1 MSTAWSLEPS
11 ALPRPIEWKRFVSV
25 LTTPLR
31 WLGTL
36 THAMNRTLRRRP
48 QPRLTDLGR
57 LDPHLLAD
65 IGYERSAP
73 LAQATR
79 RFWQR

>member
-11 ALPRPIEWKRFVSV
+11 ALSRPIEWKRIVS
-25 LTTPLR
+25 LLATPLR
-31 WLGTL
+31 WLAAVVHVVAG
-36 THAMNRTLRRRP
+36 AFRRRP
-48 QPRLTDLGR
+48 NPRLTDLGR
-57 LDPHLLAD
+57 LNPHLLAD

-79 RFWQR
+79 RFWHR